1 MSIRASHLAIRRPSP
16 TTVRFTV
23 SDAASQRNVST
34 RIIFY
39 VTCLLRIVI
48 GLWTALLLLVKYGC
62 DVDSHDSVA
71 STDMCPPWLL
81 EDMPVVV
88 AFANRYSWQLVA
100 PVSLTVLYLCFRRFY
115 TEESLLVLRTLG
127 IQTST
132 TSSTYLST
140 STTRF
145 IPTSQIQD
153 IFIHEAFK
161 GFEVH
166 YYLAIVVQDE
176 GEVVVVF
183 PNLLPKLAIVE
194 QVWKEARAC
203 LFEPKS

>member
-1 MSIRASHLAIRRPSP
+1 MPPVAAQSYAITGSFCRQVQLAAISSAVIGSLVSLLPSFLYRYSIIFLRLDFITLRSSVELSSRP
-16 TTVRFTV
+16 V
-23 SDAASQRNVST
+23 SDP
-34 RIIFY
+34 I
-39 VTCLLRIVI
+39 
-48 GLWTALLLLVKYGC
+48 
-62 DVDSHDSVA
+62 
-71 STDMCPPWLL
+71 
-81 EDMPVVV
+81 
-88 AFANRYSWQLVA
+88 
-100 PVSLTVLYLCFRRFY
+100 

-161 GFEVH
+161 GFEVR

-176 GEVVVVF
+176 GEVIVVF
-183 PNLLPKLAIVE
+183 PVSTSISLYSVNLIAIWV
-194 QVWKEARAC
+194 
-203 LFEPKS
+203 